1 MKRAQIVD
9 CLVDLMQDH
18 DKVEKIRQILQAAKG
33 DVNRDKYAER
43 YLDTIEEVIR
53 WTHT

>member
-1 MKRAQIVD
+1 MNREQIKN

-18 DKVEKIRQILQAAKG
+18 DKVEKIRQILLAAKG
-33 DVNRDKYAER
+33 DVNRDKFAER

>member
-1 MKRAQIVD
+1 MNREQIIN
-9 CLVDLMQDH
+9 CLIDLMQDH